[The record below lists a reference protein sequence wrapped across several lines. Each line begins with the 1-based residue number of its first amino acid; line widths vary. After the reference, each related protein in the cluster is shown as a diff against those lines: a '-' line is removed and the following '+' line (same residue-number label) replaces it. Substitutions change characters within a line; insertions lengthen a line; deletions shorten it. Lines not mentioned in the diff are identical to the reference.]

1 MLEEF
6 KKKRKEKSS
15 ICAKKTKQTKKTLQ
29 FPRSPRASVILKC
42 PTLQQKFK
50 K

>member
-15 ICAKKTKQTKKTLQ
+15 ICAKNTKKTQKNLQ
-29 FPRSPRASVILKC
+29 FPRSPRASVFLKC